1 MVSEGAF
8 GKLKSRFR
16 VLHRKCESSK
26 ESVKAMGLAAVVLH
40 NICLEMGDILPRIM
54 DLTVDPAKN
63 KRRDREEVATIL
75 DLTDRN
81 QRNYTR
87 DKTAT
92 TIRESLTTFFWEEKQ
107 HEGFKQND
115 NVA

>member
-8 GKLKSRFR
+8 SEFRSQFR

-26 ESVKAMGLAAVVLH
+26 ESVKAMDLAAVALH
-40 NICLEMGDILPRIM
+40 NISLEMRDILPRSM
-54 DLTVDPAKN
+54 DLTADPATN
-63 KRRDREEVATIL
+63 KRRDREEVAAIL

-81 QRNYTR
+81 QRNYTG

-92 TIRESLTTFFWEEKQ
+92 AIRESLPTFFWEEKQ
-107 HEGFKQND
+107 HEGFKQNY
-115 NVA
+115 NVV